1 MNSIKTRTGVRKL
14 SIRVALLTGLGLLV
28 VALACATGSENLL
41 TQAED
46 AWDSGEYKEAADLY
60 EQYLAQDPSTQR
72 AIEARFQLANV
83 YYFNLNRH
91 DQARVQY
98 TAFLEQDPSNPN
110 APVARER
117 LAEVLGELGRSFEAI
132 AEYENL
138 NPQDGTERRRIRL
151 RIADLYFAQRNY
163 SQALTE
169 YEKVVEKVA
178 YDDLSEQAYL
188 REASIYHIAR
198 GQYQQALP
206 IYRKLAEKSPDTKVR
221 RRAQYG
227 IADCQAALYEFDDA
241 IKTLQGISDETEQS
255 HVAERISELEKQRRE
270 AGQARSRLREP
281 T

>member
-1 MNSIKTRTGVRKL
+1 
-14 SIRVALLTGLGLLV
+14 LLV
-28 VALACATGSENLL
+28 FALACGQGSENLL

-46 AWDSGEYKEAADLY
+46 AWDSGDYKESAALY
-60 EQYLAQDPSTQR
+60 EQYLAQDSTSQR
-72 AIEARFQLANV
+72 AAEARFQLANV

-98 TAFLEQDPSNPN
+98 TAFLELDPSSPN
-110 APVARER
+110 AVVARER
-117 LAEVLGELGRSFEAI
+117 LAEVLGEIGRSYEAI

-169 YEKVVEKVA
+169 YEKVVEKVP

-206 IYRKLAEKSPDTKVR
+206 IYRKLAAQSPELEVR

-227 IADCQAALYEFDDA
+227 IADCLAALYEFDAA
-241 IKTLQGISDETEQS
+241 IKTLQGITDEAEQS

-270 AGQARSRLREP
+270 AGQARSRLRQP